1 MTQINRLTPF
11 FSFSSTIAVTI
22 GFDHDKYSFN
32 ESDGLVHISASV
44 MQGGLGRPV
53 ELQFNTMSGTA
64 TSEDPKDFES
74 LQNVVLQH
82 DNVISFY
89 IIIINDNILE
99 GKEKFFAS
107 LTTSDP
113 DVNLGIRNTTISIVD
128 DGNGKSQ

>member
-1 MTQINRLTPF
+1 MVQQHLKI
-11 FSFSSTIAVTI
+11 
-22 GFDHDKYSFN
+22 
-32 ESDGLVHISASV
+32 
-44 MQGGLGRPV
+44 
-53 ELQFNTMSGTA
+53 
-64 TSEDPKDFES
+64 PKDFES

-99 GKEKFFAS
+99 DKENFFAL

-113 DVNLGIRNTTISIVD
+113 DVNLGITNTTISIVD